1 VIRKRFADQ
10 EVNAMAKIFGTA
22 GALASILVGAIV
34 WVVLDVIIGI
44 PAWISFV
51 AGGGVALLG
60 VGLALGIGAQAA
72 TKHSHGPH
80 GTIGAH

>member
-1 VIRKRFADQ
+1 
-10 EVNAMAKIFGTA
+10 MARIVGTA
-22 GALASILVGAIV
+22 GVLASILVGAIV

-44 PAWISFV
+44 SAWISFV

-60 VGLALGIGAQAA
+60 VLMALGIGLQAA
-72 TKHSHGPH
+72 TERSHGPH